1 MCRSSAVAGPI
12 LTDPERRLHRAVRRA
27 TEATGPGS
35 GARRAKARSTAGE
48 ATAPIAKTFLMDEI
62 AGARDDMEHD
72 RVTGKLVVSIA
83 RWDQNPYAAES
94 TPRSARRRAPRR
106 PARDA
111 RSARCS
117 GRADSRRYASAS

>member
-1 MCRSSAVAGPI
+1 
-12 LTDPERRLHRAVRRA
+12 
-27 TEATGPGS
+27 
-35 GARRAKARSTAGE
+35 
-48 ATAPIAKTFLMDEI
+48 MDEI

-94 TPRSARRRAPRR
+94 TPRSSRVARPRR
-106 PARDA
+106 SARDA